1 MLNKI
6 LLYIIFFLFS
16 ANICFA
22 VSKFIPVEATGISI
36 INNDNTF
43 SRDKA
48 IKDAFQKALK
58 KVIVNYNIEVDEDIL
73 SNILTNPEKYITG
86 YELIEEKQVGNILNE
101 KLKVNVDI
109 QEIFKS
115 LKVKTRK
122 RFNHVYLLSYCYKN
136 SDNDSKTLDRFC
148 DNVIKNN
155 LKNINNI
162 VFLSPPE
169 SYDEIFNTQ
178 KDILV
183 TVSYKILDSKKL
195 YSINK
200 EFDNIQMDITVYN
213 SSNDIVKTFNFA
225 EKVVSPIDSNPLA
238 KIKPGTFNSVDVYI
252 KSLKDNIL
260 KNKQFDTSK
269 DKYYFIVKRFSNYND
284 IKNLEKFFQKFNI
297 NFTLTSIQN
306 KTFIYKIEGIS
317 ENEIAKTIKF
327 SDLDYNYIEIGD
339 NITLS
344 FD

>member
-1 MLNKI
+1 M
-6 LLYIIFFLFS
+6 
-16 ANICFA
+16 
-22 VSKFIPVEATGISI
+22 
-36 INNDNTF
+36 
-43 SRDKA
+43 
-48 IKDAFQKALK
+48 
-58 KVIVNYNIEVDEDIL
+58 
-73 SNILTNPEKYITG
+73 
-86 YELIEEKQVGNILNE
+86 
-101 KLKVNVDI
+101 
-109 QEIFKS
+109 
-115 LKVKTRK
+115 
-122 RFNHVYLLSYCYKN
+122 
-136 SDNDSKTLDRFC
+136 
-148 DNVIKNN
+148 
-155 LKNINNI
+155 KNINNI